1 MTLSRRLAAILLGA
15 WLGQSGAQDLAS
27 VPGIEPLPPEEA
39 AAKAPGWQG
48 PMTYVQQSH
57 GTCWAATALML
68 VRAYGGEASLFDL
81 LGAMGNW
88 VIARDDGSGAYGLPN
103 SAQAYGRLVDVMND
117 VTPGRPF
124 VLRPTPYGR
133 LFEGVLSTVVDSTR
147 MSDVLAQWQPAM
159 QGGLPFIH
167 ASARHAWLMLRP
179 DPSAPVPTWVV
190 HDPKGGANAGARE
203 PGRGNEL
210 SEGGP
215 YWNVA
220 QDWLEL
226 VMRARNPGY
235 TYIAQVVQPK
245 WPPRP
250 DLPLQSLAIPF
261 VAANGN
267 RMQGHFCFVA
277 RPDLQRCM
285 AWTPIDATANV
296 PYAWQACGMQTCA
309 GKLSMRIDYP
319 MDELQITLP
328 VWNADATAQDVGIR
342 AALNYGGS
350 APAPV
355 ASLRTASIQ
364 TIPAGQSQDWSARLH
379 DVCALRQ
386 TDRDVDA
393 VLDIELWNAGRRV
406 DRLQLRVVLAPRPH
420 IDRITPAQPRP
431 GDRVTLEGSGF
442 GAPDDAHSVDLDGSV
457 VSIERWSDRSID
469 ITLPAVGSSGTLRV
483 APSGS
488 ACAATIQVATV
499 SKPFDCARL
508 LEENPQ
514 LCLFEGSDEFYACCG
529 VAPVLPP
536 QMQPPAAVDED

>member
-1 MTLSRRLAAILLGA
+1 MALWRRLAAFGLGA
-15 WLGQSGAQDLAS
+15 WLAQSAAQDLTS
-27 VPGIEPLPPEEA
+27 LPGIEPLPPE
-39 AAKAPGWQG
+39 KAVARATGWQG

-88 VIARDDGSGAYGLPN
+88 VIARDDGGGAYGLAN
-103 SAQAYGRLVDVMND
+103 SAQAYGRLVEVMND

-133 LFEGVLSTVVDSTR
+133 LFEGVISTAVDTTR
-147 MSDVLAQWQPAM
+147 MSDVLKQWQPAL
-159 QGGLPFIH
+159 QDGLPFIH

-179 DPSAPVPTWVV
+179 DPSAPAPTWVV
-190 HDPKGGANAGARE
+190 HDPKGGGNAGARE

-226 VMRARNPGY
+226 VMRAKNPGY
-235 TYIAQVVQPK
+235 AYIAQVVQPK

-267 RMQGHFCFVA
+267 RMHGHFCFVA

-285 AWTPIDATANV
+285 AWRPIDATANL
-296 PYAWQACGMQTCA
+296 PYAWQPCGVQTCA
-309 GKLSMRIDYP
+309 GKPSMRIDYR
-319 MDELQITLP
+319 MDELQIMLP
-328 VWNADATAQDVGIR
+328 VWNADATAQVVRIG
-342 AALNYGGS
+342 AALNYGGG
-350 APAPV
+350 APSPV
-355 ASLRTASIQ
+355 ASLRTASTQ

-379 DVCALRQ
+379 DVCAMRQ

-393 VLDIELWNAGRRV
+393 MLDIELWNAGRRV
-406 DRLQLRVVLAPRPH
+406 DRLSLRVVLAPRPH
-420 IDRITPAQPRP
+420 IDRISPTQPRP
-431 GDRVTLEGSGF
+431 GDRVTLDGSGF
-442 GAPDDAHSVDLDGSV
+442 GTLDATHTVDLDGSV
-457 VSIERWSDRSID
+457 VSVERWSDRSIEV
-469 ITLPAVGSSGTLRV
+469 TLPATSGSGTLRV
-483 APSGS
+483 APFGS
-488 ACAATIQVATV
+488 ACAATIQVATAP
-499 SKPFDCARL
+499 KQFDCAKL
-508 LEENPQ
+508 LQENWQ
-514 LCLFEGSDEFYACCG
+514 LCMFEGSEEFYACCG
-529 VAPVLPP
+529 VAPSLPP
-536 QMQPPAAVDED
+536 QMLPPETADQD